1 MKRAMVWRSPAA
13 FMLALGVSLTASLPL
28 VLSVPAIAGE
38 SLQLAQLFRR
48 PSQRVGVGAGTVLPA
63 FYAGDE
69 RVILTPDETV
79 DLELTI
85 PQDVYSSRGTI
96 VIRAGSIVR
105 GELRPV
111 ADGTQF
117 VASDI
122 LLAGSD
128 TPRPFVATSDV
139 ITETQTID
147 RRTDPD
153 FLRGAVIGAAAAAVL
168 AEVLGAVDF
177 LEVLAGAG
185 LGVLG
190 EVLLRRDREVEV
202 VVIEP
207 NSDLDLLVEEDF
219 ILGGGRSPYTG
230 YQQAVW

>member
-1 MKRAMVWRSPAA
+1 MKRAMIWRSPAA
-13 FMLALGVSLTASLPL
+13 LTMAIGMSLSAALPL
-28 VLSVPAIAGE
+28 LMSVPAMAGE
-38 SLQLAQLFRR
+38 SMQLAQLFRR
-48 PSQRVGVGAGTVLPA
+48 PSQLVGVGAGTVIPSS
-63 FYAGDE
+63 YTGDE

-79 DLELTI
+79 DLDLTI
-85 PQDVYSSRGTI
+85 DRDVYSSRGTI
-96 VIRAGSIVR
+96 VIRAGSVVR

-111 ADGTQF
+111 EGGTQF
-117 VASDI
+117 VASEI
-122 LLAGSD
+122 VLAGTD
-128 TPRPFVATSDV
+128 EPREFVATSDV

-168 AEVLGAVDF
+168 AEVFGSVDF

-202 VVIEP
+202 VVVEP

-219 ILGGGRSPYTG
+219 VLGYEGPSFTDYRR
-230 YQQAVW
+230 AAW

>member
-1 MKRAMVWRSPAA
+1 MKRAMIWRSPTAVMMA
-13 FMLALGVSLTASLPL
+13 IGVSFSAALPL
-28 VLSVPAIAGE
+28 LASAPAAAGE
-38 SLQLAQLFRR
+38 AMQLAQLFRR
-48 PSQRVGVGAGTVLPA
+48 PSQLVGVGAGTVIPSY
-63 FYAGDE
+63 YAGDE
-69 RVILTPDETV
+69 RVILTPDETA
-79 DLELTI
+79 DLELTVDR
-85 PQDVYSSRGTI
+85 DVYSSRGTI
-96 VIRAGSIVR
+96 VIRAGSLVR

-111 ADGTQF
+111 SGGTQF
-117 VASDI
+117 VASEI
-122 LLAGSD
+122 VLAGSN
-128 TPRPFVATSDV
+128 TSREFVATSEV

-168 AEVLGAVDF
+168 AEVFGSVDF

-185 LGVLG
+185 LGALG

-207 NSDLDLLVEEDF
+207 DSDLDLVVEEDF
-219 ILGGGRSPYTG
+219 ILGSDRSPSTG